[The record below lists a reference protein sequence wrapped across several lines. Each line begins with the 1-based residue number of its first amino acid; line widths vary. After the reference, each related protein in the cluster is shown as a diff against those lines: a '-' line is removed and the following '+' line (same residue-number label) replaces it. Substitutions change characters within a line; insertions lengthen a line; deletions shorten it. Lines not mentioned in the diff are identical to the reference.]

1 MNTNNKHPH
10 FSRTVL
16 HNGEERVKRI
26 FRDQLAEL
34 AGLLEVGIS
43 LLVVVALMLAVVP
56 LIKMLPGLLVD
67 TNEVEISLFLQRAL
81 DIVIGIEFIK
91 MLAKHSPGS
100 ALEVLLYAI
109 ARHMIVGHES
119 AVENFISVAS
129 IALIFF
135 VRKFLFVPAFG
146 ATMPGGRKAPSA
158 RQQQLSIHYLCAD
171 YTQLHMNSRFHIIT
185 LIYCDFGVLS
195 AVDRKKLLASVYSWL
210 QPEGVLLFDVFLPSR
225 YDGVPESKTWEIT
238 EDGFWADERCLTLH
252 DVFRYEE
259 DNTVL
264 NRYIAITEDD
274 IRQFHVWEHTFT
286 KAELQEALQEA
297 GFTSIAFFRD
307 MNGNPCGDYDQTMCI
322 AACKSRTDATDIGSD
337 G

>member
-43 LLVVVALMLAVVP
+43 LLVVVALML

-146 ATMPGGRKAPSA
+146 ATMPGGRKAPDIEKME
-158 RQQQLSIHYLCAD
+158 QQDTA
-171 YTQLHMNSRFHIIT
+171 
-185 LIYCDFGVLS
+185 G
-195 AVDRKKLLASVYSWL
+195 
-210 QPEGVLLFDVFLPSR
+210 
-225 YDGVPESKTWEIT
+225 ES
-238 EDGFWADERCLTLH
+238 
-252 DVFRYEE
+252 EE
-259 DNTVL
+259 
-264 NRYIAITEDD
+264 
-274 IRQFHVWEHTFT
+274 
-286 KAELQEALQEA
+286 
-297 GFTSIAFFRD
+297 
-307 MNGNPCGDYDQTMCI
+307 
-322 AACKSRTDATDIGSD
+322 
-337 G
+337 

>member
-34 AGLLEVGIS
+34 A
-43 LLVVVALMLAVVP
+43 
-56 LIKMLPGLLVD
+56 GLLVD

-129 IALIFF
+129 IALIFC

-146 ATMPGGRKAPSA
+146 ATMPGGRKAPDIEEMEKQDTA
-158 RQQQLSIHYLCAD
+158 
-171 YTQLHMNSRFHIIT
+171 
-185 LIYCDFGVLS
+185 G
-195 AVDRKKLLASVYSWL
+195 
-210 QPEGVLLFDVFLPSR
+210 
-225 YDGVPESKTWEIT
+225 ES
-238 EDGFWADERCLTLH
+238 
-252 DVFRYEE
+252 EE
-259 DNTVL
+259 
-264 NRYIAITEDD
+264 
-274 IRQFHVWEHTFT
+274 
-286 KAELQEALQEA
+286 
-297 GFTSIAFFRD
+297 
-307 MNGNPCGDYDQTMCI
+307 
-322 AACKSRTDATDIGSD
+322 
-337 G
+337 

>member
-34 AGLLEVGIS
+34 A
-43 LLVVVALMLAVVP
+43 
-56 LIKMLPGLLVD
+56 GLLVD

-146 ATMPGGRKAPSA
+146 ATMPGGRKAPDLEKME
-158 RQQQLSIHYLCAD
+158 QQDTA
-171 YTQLHMNSRFHIIT
+171 
-185 LIYCDFGVLS
+185 G
-195 AVDRKKLLASVYSWL
+195 
-210 QPEGVLLFDVFLPSR
+210 
-225 YDGVPESKTWEIT
+225 ES
-238 EDGFWADERCLTLH
+238 
-252 DVFRYEE
+252 EE
-259 DNTVL
+259 
-264 NRYIAITEDD
+264 
-274 IRQFHVWEHTFT
+274 
-286 KAELQEALQEA
+286 
-297 GFTSIAFFRD
+297 
-307 MNGNPCGDYDQTMCI
+307 
-322 AACKSRTDATDIGSD
+322 
-337 G
+337 

>member
-10 FSRTVL
+10 FSRMVL

-146 ATMPGGRKAPSA
+146 ATMPGGRKAPDIEKMEKHDA
-158 RQQQLSIHYLCAD
+158 A
-171 YTQLHMNSRFHIIT
+171 
-185 LIYCDFGVLS
+185 G
-195 AVDRKKLLASVYSWL
+195 
-210 QPEGVLLFDVFLPSR
+210 
-225 YDGVPESKTWEIT
+225 ES
-238 EDGFWADERCLTLH
+238 
-252 DVFRYEE
+252 EE
-259 DNTVL
+259 
-264 NRYIAITEDD
+264 
-274 IRQFHVWEHTFT
+274 
-286 KAELQEALQEA
+286 
-297 GFTSIAFFRD
+297 
-307 MNGNPCGDYDQTMCI
+307 
-322 AACKSRTDATDIGSD
+322 
-337 G
+337 

>member
-43 LLVVVALMLAVVP
+43 LLVVVALRLAVVP

-146 ATMPGGRKAPSA
+146 ATMPGGRKAPDIEEMEKQDTA
-158 RQQQLSIHYLCAD
+158 
-171 YTQLHMNSRFHIIT
+171 
-185 LIYCDFGVLS
+185 G
-195 AVDRKKLLASVYSWL
+195 
-210 QPEGVLLFDVFLPSR
+210 
-225 YDGVPESKTWEIT
+225 ES
-238 EDGFWADERCLTLH
+238 
-252 DVFRYEE
+252 EE
-259 DNTVL
+259 
-264 NRYIAITEDD
+264 
-274 IRQFHVWEHTFT
+274 
-286 KAELQEALQEA
+286 
-297 GFTSIAFFRD
+297 
-307 MNGNPCGDYDQTMCI
+307 
-322 AACKSRTDATDIGSD
+322 
-337 G
+337 

>member
-146 ATMPGGRKAPSA
+146 ATMPGGRKAPDIEKMDQ
-158 RQQQLSIHYLCAD
+158 R
-171 YTQLHMNSRFHIIT
+171 
-185 LIYCDFGVLS
+185 IYVNILTKIVLM
-195 AVDRKKLLASVYSWL
+195 K
-210 QPEGVLLFDVFLPSR
+210 
-225 YDGVPESKTWEIT
+225 
-238 EDGFWADERCLTLH
+238 
-252 DVFRYEE
+252 
-259 DNTVL
+259 
-264 NRYIAITEDD
+264 
-274 IRQFHVWEHTFT
+274 
-286 KAELQEALQEA
+286 
-297 GFTSIAFFRD
+297 
-307 MNGNPCGDYDQTMCI
+307 
-322 AACKSRTDATDIGSD
+322 
-337 G
+337 

>member
-34 AGLLEVGIS
+34 A
-43 LLVVVALMLAVVP
+43 
-56 LIKMLPGLLVD
+56 GLLVD

-146 ATMPGGRKAPSA
+146 ATMPGGRKAPDIEEMEKQDTA
-158 RQQQLSIHYLCAD
+158 
-171 YTQLHMNSRFHIIT
+171 
-185 LIYCDFGVLS
+185 G
-195 AVDRKKLLASVYSWL
+195 
-210 QPEGVLLFDVFLPSR
+210 
-225 YDGVPESKTWEIT
+225 ESEK
-238 EDGFWADERCLTLH
+238 
-252 DVFRYEE
+252 
-259 DNTVL
+259 
-264 NRYIAITEDD
+264 
-274 IRQFHVWEHTFT
+274 
-286 KAELQEALQEA
+286 
-297 GFTSIAFFRD
+297 
-307 MNGNPCGDYDQTMCI
+307 
-322 AACKSRTDATDIGSD
+322 
-337 G
+337 